1 MDQVLAG
8 VTGILKIIVYERVT
22 NKGSLLFDS
31 HFHEREDLMC
41 LKLPLYHLK
50 GYVGKKLENTNFL
63 RNSITM
69 ITQQCISVMEKNS
82 FIPGDRVIL
91 PEPSSKSLFIMYCK
105 NLLITCRTAI
115 SRKSL
120 YRPVSK
126 RLLMLLNIE
135 LFFISSPN

>member
-69 ITQQCISVMEKNS
+69 ITQQSI
-82 FIPGDRVIL
+82 RVLWKKIL
-91 PEPSSKSLFIMYCK
+91 LYLGIVLSCQ
-105 NLLITCRTAI
+105 NLLV
-115 SRKSL
+115 K
-120 YRPVSK
+120 VS
-126 RLLMLLNIE
+126 
-135 LFFISSPN
+135 S